1 MEFQVHGVG
10 SQDYNPSTYALPPGD
25 KVYLGR
31 DREGLVEER
40 GWYIPRGTV
49 ASLLSDPSLIPSQE
63 MPFFF
68 QLNRNTELKSVLV
81 LPGPGKALLLADVCE
96 GLLSL

>member
-10 SQDYNPSTYALPPGD
+10 SQDYNPSPYALPPGD

-31 DREGLVEER
+31 DREGLVEGR
-40 GWYIPRGTV
+40 WYIPRGTV
-49 ASLLSDPSLIPSQE
+49 VSLLADPSLIPSQE
-63 MPFFF
+63 MPFSF
-68 QLNRNTELKSVLV
+68 QLNWNTELKSILV
-81 LPGPGKALLLADVCE
+81 LLGPRKALLLADVCE

>member
-1 MEFQVHGVG
+1 MELQVHGMD
-10 SQDYNPSTYALPPGD
+10 SQGDNPSTYALLPGD

-31 DREGLVEER
+31 GWEGLVEGR

-49 ASLLSDPSLIPSQE
+49 ISLLSDPSLIPSQE

-68 QLNRNTELKSVLV
+68 QLNRNTELKSILV
-81 LPGPGKALLLADVCE
+81 LLGPRKALLLADVCE
-96 GLLSL
+96 GLLPL

>member
-10 SQDYNPSTYALPPGD
+10 SQDYNPSTYALPPDD

-31 DREGLVEER
+31 DREGLVEEGMVYTQR
-40 GWYIPRGTV
+40 HCGLPIGRSLPDSIPGN
-49 ASLLSDPSLIPSQE
+49 A
-63 MPFFF
+63 FF
-68 QLNRNTELKSVLV
+68 LPTEPEHRAQVHLV
-81 LPGPGKALLLADVCE
+81 LLGPRKALLLADVCE

>member
-63 MPFFF
+63 MPFF
-68 QLNRNTELKSVLV
+68 LPTEPEHRAQVC
-81 LPGPGKALLLADVCE
+81 PGAARSQE
-96 GLLSL
+96 GTAVS